1 MRVFGMA
8 KHRVMYSRRYLDA
21 VVNAAEKGPG
31 SHSRNSKSLPM
42 KYAFNTWAYSSYPAF
57 LPAYP
62 LDEAIR
68 RLAAIGYDG
77 VEIGCAAPHAWPPYL
92 SNARRREI
100 RRLLESSGLEA
111 VSLLATPGGG
121 PGLNPASP
129 LVEEREATVQ
139 YYNDVIDLAA
149 DLGAG
154 KVLYIAGW
162 QIFGTSRQQA
172 WEWSKN
178 CLDNISSYAEAKNIA
193 IVVEPTAASTNL
205 IESAD
210 DALELMRSVT
220 RKNVKAMLDTLHV
233 IYRNDIPADYV
244 RVMGKDLVHV
254 HASDKDRLLPG
265 EGRVDWPGFMKAL
278 LEAKFDGFVTMEIGI
293 DSRVSDP
300 DQIAGTA
307 LSFLKGVEAQL
318 QTTYK
323 A

>member
-1 MRVFGMA
+1 
-8 KHRVMYSRRYLDA
+8 
-21 VVNAAEKGPG
+21 
-31 SHSRNSKSLPM
+31 M

-92 SNARRREI
+92 NSDRRRQI
-100 RRLLESSGLEA
+100 RRLLESCHLEA

-129 LVEEREATVQ
+129 LPEEREATVK
-139 YYNDVIDLAA
+139 YYSEVIDLAA
-149 DLGAG
+149 DLGAE

-172 WEWSKN
+172 WDWSRD
-178 CLDNISSYAEAKNIA
+178 CLDRISSYAEAKNIVL
-193 IVVEPTAASTNL
+193 VVEATAASTNL
-205 IESAD
+205 IETAD
-210 DALELMRSVT
+210 DALELMRSVS
-220 RKNVKAMLDTLHV
+220 RKNVKVMLDTLHIV
-233 IYRNDIPADYV
+233 YRNDIPADYV

-254 HASDKDRLLPG
+254 HVSDRDRLLPG
-265 EGRVDWPGFMKAL
+265 EGGVDWLGFMQAL

-293 DSRVSDP
+293 DSRLADP
-300 DQIAGTA
+300 DQIARTA
-307 LSFLKGVEAQL
+307 LSYLKGVEARL
-318 QTTYK
+318 HS
-323 A
+323 AHEI

>member
-1 MRVFGMA
+1 MSQVFDRIFGTDFESSSNLF
-8 KHRVMYSRRYLDA
+8 KTLT
-21 VVNAAEKGPG
+21 
-31 SHSRNSKSLPM
+31 M
-42 KYAFNTWAYSSYPAF
+42 KYAFNTWAYSSYPSF

-100 RRLLESSGLEA
+100 RRLLDSCHLEP

-129 LVEEREATVQ
+129 LAEERDATVK
-139 YYNDVIDLAA
+139 YYHEVIDLAA
-149 DLGAG
+149 DLGAA

-162 QIFGTSRQQA
+162 IIFGTSQQQA

-178 CLDNISSYAEAKNIA
+178 CLDSISAYAEAKNIS

-205 IESAD
+205 VETAD
-210 DALELMRSVT
+210 DALELMRSAG

-233 IYRNDIPADYV
+233 VYRNDVPADYV
-244 RVMGKDLVHV
+244 RTMGKDLVHV
-254 HASDKDRLLPG
+254 HASDMNRLLPG

-278 LEAKFDGFVTMEIGI
+278 LETKFDGFVTMEIGI
-293 DSRVSDP
+293 DSRLADP
-300 DQIAGTA
+300 DQMARNA
-307 LSFLKGVEAQL
+307 LSFLKKVEA
-318 QTTYK
+318 
-323 A
+323 AE